1 MTVQRNGETVGGA
14 AAGSVSAPQPG
25 HSAQVEECMTE
36 KEIEERLAKTI
47 EPPDG
52 GKVFADISI
61 FFANVV
67 VDRLQSSCY
76 FNSSEA

>member
-1 MTVQRNGETVGGA
+1 MTVQRNGETVGSA

-52 GKVFADISI
+52 GNVFADISI
-61 FFANVV
+61 FFCE
-67 VDRLQSSCY
+67 LCG
-76 FNSSEA
+76 

>member
-52 GKVFADISI
+52 GNVFADIYI
-61 FFANVV
+61 FWQTLWLVNCNRVAILIRAKV
-67 VDRLQSSCY
+67 
-76 FNSSEA
+76 